1 MDGLDFFTGF
11 DAEFQ
16 IVDDT
21 STPFLDKYTENLT
34 EKIAKNPDNYKVF
47 EREKEI
53 EKIEVSLIRKSKNA
67 PLLIGEAGTGKT
79 AIIEGFVRQT
89 ILGNVTDNLRG
100 MTIRNL
106 ELSNLMNENEDG
118 NFISKFKRII
128 EELVETA
135 NENIIFIDEIH
146 TLVGVGGDGRFLDAS
161 NVIKP
166 VLARGEIKL
175 IGATT
180 LDEYHESIEQDKALE
195 RRFQTIVVSE
205 PTPKQAKSILG
216 GARSNFER
224 FYGVKVTDIAVE
236 EAVNLSV
243 RYIPDRFL
251 PDKAFDLI
259 DEAMSYAVIK
269 HQTSITDIEV
279 AEVLQVR
286 TGIPVTTILKDDSE
300 RLKDIKPILKQRVK
314 GQDFAI
320 ASISDAITISKA
332 GLQDENKPIMTAMLL
347 GTTGVGKTE
356 TGKALAEVL
365 FDDESALIRFDMSE
379 YSQPGSSLKLIGN
392 SKIKGNLT
400 EAVKRKPYSIIL
412 LDELEKSDREVH
424 DLLLQILDDGRLTDG
439 QGRLVNFKNTIVI
452 MTTNIGAEKIKIQQ
466 DLKGDIDQLNER
478 DFLQFIESM
487 DIELQ
492 NVFRPEFINRI
503 EYKAIFKMLNRDVIK
518 EIAVKNLDNINKR
531 IAKKNLNLEWD
542 EQLIDF
548 LADVGTDM
556 NNGARP
562 LARLIN
568 KRILAP
574 VSELSLKI
582 TDDDQHTII
591 IKTIGQKPDP
601 DKGEVVDKRTLEF
614 TII

>member
-1 MDGLDFFTGF
+1 MDGLDFFTGINT
-11 DAEFQ
+11 DFQ
-16 IVDDT
+16 IVDET

-34 EKIAKNPDNYKVF
+34 EKIAKNPDNYQVF

-79 AIIEGFVRQT
+79 AIIEGFVRQI
-89 ILGNVTDNLRG
+89 ILGNVTENLRG

-118 NFISKFKRII
+118 NFISKFKKII

-135 NENIIFIDEIH
+135 DENIVFIDEIH
-146 TLVGVGGDGRFLDAS
+146 TLVGVGGDGSFLDAG

-195 RRFQTIVVSE
+195 RRFQTIMVAE
-205 PTPKQAKSILG
+205 PTPSQAKRIIA
-216 GARSNFER
+216 GARNNFER
-224 FYGVKVTDIAVE
+224 FYGVNITDIAVE

-269 HQTSITDIEV
+269 HQTYITDVEI
-279 AEVLQVR
+279 AKVLQIR
-286 TGIPVTTILKDDSE
+286 TGIPVTTILKDESE
-300 RLKDIKPILKQRVK
+300 RLKDIKPVLKARVK

-320 ASISDAITISKA
+320 SSISDAITISKA
-332 GLQDENKPIMTAMLL
+332 GLQDENKPLMTATFL

-365 FDDESALIRFDMSE
+365 FDDESALIRLDMSE

-392 SKIKGNLT
+392 NKIKGNLT
-400 EAVKRKPYSIIL
+400 EAVKRKPYSIVL
-412 LDELEKSDREVH
+412 FDELEKADREVH

-452 MTTNIGAEKIKIQQ
+452 MTTNIGAEKIKMQQ
-466 DLKGDIDQLNER
+466 DLKGDIDKLNER
-478 DFLQFIESM
+478 EFLQFIESM

-492 NVFRPEFINRI
+492 NEFRPEFINRI
-503 EYKAIFKMLNRDVIK
+503 EYKVIFKMLNRDVIK
-518 EIAVKNLDNINKR
+518 EIAVKNLLNINKR
-531 IAKKNLNLEWD
+531 IAKKNLLLEWD
-542 EQLIDF
+542 EKLIDY

-568 KRILAP
+568 KKILAP

-582 TDDDQHTII
+582 TDGSTHRIV

-614 TII
+614 TVI